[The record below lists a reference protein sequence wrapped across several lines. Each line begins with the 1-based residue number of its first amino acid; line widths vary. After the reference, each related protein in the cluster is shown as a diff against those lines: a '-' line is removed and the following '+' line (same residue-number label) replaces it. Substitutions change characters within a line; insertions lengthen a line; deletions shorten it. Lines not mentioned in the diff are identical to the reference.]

1 MNKINKYIILY
12 FCFTIHLKLIIELIR
27 IIKLLIKKSIKK
39 KRIKDNQIKLKK
51 FIINI
56 LSKKDF

>member
-39 KRIKDNQIKLKK
+39 KKRRKDNQIKLKK
-51 FIINI
+51 FIMGII
-56 LSKKDF
+56 EKDF